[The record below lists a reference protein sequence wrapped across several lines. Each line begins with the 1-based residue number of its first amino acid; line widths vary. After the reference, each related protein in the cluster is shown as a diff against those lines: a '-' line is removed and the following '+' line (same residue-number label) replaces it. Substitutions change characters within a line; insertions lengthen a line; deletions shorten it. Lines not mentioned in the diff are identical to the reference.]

1 MFVFLPTQGLPR
13 DGVFSVSSKF
23 NSNASSTEE
32 SDAGHQ
38 STLTGTK
45 PSSSSATLI
54 AREVSVNCKNTIVAD
69 I

>member
-32 SDAGHQ
+32 SDMGHP
-38 STLTGTK
+38 STLTGAK
-45 PSSSSATLI
+45 PSLSSASLV
-54 AREVSVNCKNTIVAD
+54 AREVSVNCKHMTAAD